1 VNLSRIRPRYC
12 VGVRAIIDWWDSVE
26 LWLTQLAF
34 PMQVLLA
41 GLVLLPL
48 CWWVAAA
55 SDKGLDAAVAAVG
68 RRLAARRRR

>member
-1 VNLSRIRPRYC
+1 M
-12 VGVRAIIDWWDSVE
+12 RAIIDWWDSVE

-48 CWWVAAA
+48 CWWAAAA
-55 SDKGLDAAVAAVG
+55 SDKALDAAVAAVA
-68 RRLAARRRR
+68 RRIAARRDARSR